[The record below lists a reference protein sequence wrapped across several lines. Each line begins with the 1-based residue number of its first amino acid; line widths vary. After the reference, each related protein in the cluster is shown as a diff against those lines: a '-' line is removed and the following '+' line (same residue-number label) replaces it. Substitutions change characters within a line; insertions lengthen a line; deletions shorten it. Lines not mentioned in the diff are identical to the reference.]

1 MSSFAIFKKK
11 ISNPISYRAFLLAKL
26 PLVYFTGIRIEGLTE
41 QQAVTSVKYSWL
53 NQNPFRSLYFA
64 VMSMAAE
71 LSTGVLGMGNIF
83 QQPVSMLIVK
93 SEAVYH
99 KKALGKIRFT
109 CDDGDAIR
117 QTIETAKTTG
127 DGQSIRC
134 YSVATNTTGEIVA
147 EFWFTW
153 SFRVRREKEAG
164 GGRL

>member
-1 MSSFAIFKKK
+1 
-11 ISNPISYRAFLLAKL
+11 
-26 PLVYFTGIRIEGLTE
+26 
-41 QQAVTSVKYSWL
+41 
-53 NQNPFRSLYFA
+53 
-64 VMSMAAE
+64 MAAE